1 MNSFGNVKE
10 FFISVLERFKL
21 AWWVEIVTNTP
32 RCTYYFGP
40 FLSRQ
45 EAKSYQPGYIE
56 DLESEGTRIV
66 SVEVMQGQPKEL
78 TSCDREF

>member
-10 FFISVLERFKL
+10 FFISALERFKL

-45 EAKSYQPGYIE
+45 EAKSYQAGYIE

-66 SVEVMQGQPKEL
+66 SVAVKQCQPKEL

>member
-1 MNSFGNVKE
+1 MNSFGKVKE
-10 FFISVLERFKL
+10 FFISVLEWFKL

-45 EAKSYQPGYIE
+45 EARDYQAGYIE
-56 DLESEGTRIV
+56 DLESEGDRII
-66 SVEVMQGQPKEL
+66 SVEVKQCQPKEL
-78 TSCDREF
+78 TSCDR

>member
-1 MNSFGNVKE
+1 MNSFGSVKE
-10 FFISVLERFKL
+10 FFISVLEWFKL

-45 EAKSYQPGYIE
+45 EAKGYQAGYIE
-56 DLESEGTRIV
+56 DLESEGTKIV
-66 SVEVMQGQPKEL
+66 SVALKQCQPKEL
-78 TSCDREF
+78 TSCDREV

>member
-1 MNSFGNVKE
+1 MSSFGNVKE
-10 FFISVLERFKL
+10 FFISVLEWFKL

-40 FLSRQ
+40 FLSDWD
-45 EAKSYQPGYIE
+45 AKRYQAGYIE
-56 DLESEGTRIV
+56 DLESEGARIV
-66 SVEVMQGQPKEL
+66 SVKVMQGQPKEL